1 MKAFHATPFSD
12 ALSQSPRSRSPQA
25 RPPGSPFPTWA
36 VVAPGD
42 KAAGADVIRSMA
54 ERAGATI
61 TEAEGSHVIMVSQLE
76 TVANVILTAAVH
88 RSTVPLPISYEAH
101 PGWSTCL

>member
-1 MKAFHATPFSD
+1 M
-12 ALSQSPRSRSPQA
+12 
-25 RPPGSPFPTWA
+25 
-36 VVAPGD
+36 
-42 KAAGADVIRSMA
+42 IRSMA

-101 PGWSTCL
+101 PGWSTCLLKITCLASTRRLAGSAPLTCPRRPPRHAREEECRR